1 MTETRLQRR
10 LAAILAADVVGYSK
24 MMGADEAGTLTAL
37 RAVWAERFNPCVAA
51 HGGRI
56 VKMMGDGAL
65 VEFGSAVD
73 AVECAVAVQGRM
85 AEFNKGRDSAPI
97 EFRIGVNL
105 GDIVIEGDDI
115 LGDGVNVAARLES
128 QAPKNGLLVSESVHA
143 QVRGKVA
150 VEFSDAGE
158 LSLKN
163 IAHPVRVWRWGGEGG
178 LAVAPQ
184 PRAEEGPS
192 IAVLPFTNMSN
203 DPEQEYFSDGI
214 SEDIITDLSKVAGLM
229 VVARNSSFA
238 YKGRTHD
245 VRVVGR
251 ELGVASVLEGSIRRA
266 GNRVRITAQLVDA
279 RTGGHLWADR
289 YDRELTD
296 IFDLQDEVT
305 LQIVGALK
313 VTLRPV
319 ERARLVE
326 GGTRNLVAH
335 DFMLRAREM
344 QIELLRGT
352 VDGREKL
359 ERAMVLLNDAI
370 AADPDYALP
379 YAYTSMLYTL
389 EFNNNWLKVPDAL
402 EKAQEYAVLALQK
415 DPDEPMAYNAAAVVG
430 IYIDRLDEARAN
442 CERALELNP
451 SFATSFG
458 TLGNVLMFLG
468 HPEEAVQNLERAI
481 RLDPLFNYHYMH
493 FVGIGRMMMGEYPEA
508 VATFRERIRL
518 APSTDLSRAF
528 LVSALGH
535 VGEIDE
541 ARRVWA
547 ELRALNPAYSAQTHF
562 GRLPFRRP
570 GDRERL
576 FEGLGRAG
584 IDP

>member
-1 MTETRLQRR
+1 MNETRLQRR
-10 LAAILAADVVGYSK
+10 LAAILAADVVGYSR
-24 MMGADEAGTLTAL
+24 MMGADEAGTLAAL
-37 RAVWAERFNPCVAA
+37 RDVWGGRFNPAVAA

-65 VEFGSAVD
+65 VEFASAVD
-73 AVECAVAVQGRM
+73 AVECAVAVQGGM
-85 AEFNKGRDSAPI
+85 AEFNAGRSGPPI

-115 LGDGVNVAARLES
+115 LGDGVNVAARLEA
-128 QAPKNGLLVSESVHA
+128 QAPKNGLLVSDAVHA
-143 QVRGKVA
+143 QVRGKVG
-150 VEFSDAGE
+150 VEFADAGE
-158 LSLKN
+158 LALKN
-163 IAHPVRVWRWGGEGG
+163 IAVPVRVWRWGGEPGAA
-178 LAVAPQ
+178 AVAAPAFAEQ
-184 PRAEEGPS
+184 PS
-192 IAVLPFTNMSN
+192 VAVLPFTNMSN

-251 ELGVASVLEGSIRRA
+251 ELGVTSVLEGSIRRA

-289 YDRELTD
+289 YDRDLTD
-296 IFDLQDEVT
+296 IFEVQDEVT

-313 VTLRPV
+313 VTLKPV
-319 ERARLVE
+319 ERARVVE

-344 QIELLRGT
+344 QVELLRGT
-352 VDGREKL
+352 VDGRAKIEQ
-359 ERAMVLLNDAI
+359 AMAMLRDAI

-379 YAYTSMLYTL
+379 YGYMAMLYTL
-389 EFNNNWLKVPDAL
+389 EFNNNWMKIPDAL
-402 EKAQEYAVLALQK
+402 EQAERFAILALEK
-415 DPDEPMAYNAAAVVG
+415 DPDEPVAYNAAAVVG
-430 IYIDRLDEARAN
+430 IYVDRLEEARAN

-451 SFATSFG
+451 NFATSYG

-468 HPEEAVQNLERAI
+468 QPEEAVPNLERAI
-481 RLDPLFNYHYMH
+481 RLDPVFGYHYMH
-493 FVGIGRMMMGEYPEA
+493 FLGMARMMLGDYAGAAE
-508 VATFRERIRL
+508 TFRERIRL
-518 APSTDLSRAF
+518 APGTDLSRSF
-528 LVSALGH
+528 LASALGH
-535 VGEIDE
+535 LGQPEE
-541 ARRVWA
+541 ARAVWA
-547 ELRALNPAYSAQTHF
+547 ELRALNPDYSAAAHY

-570 GDRERL
+570 EDKGRMA
-576 FEGLGRAG
+576 EGLRLAG
-584 IDP
+584 IAE